1 MLNSVGFIGLGVM
14 GAAMAANILR
24 AGYPLVVHSRTKS
37 KASQLLEDGARWAET
52 PADAA
57 ADVLFLSLPETAD
70 VENVL
75 FGDHGVAASM
85 KPDSVIIDTSSI
97 SASETIRFSQQV
109 AASGVHMLDMP
120 VSGGP
125 KGAKDGSLSCMIG
138 GEEDVVE
145 RFKPLLSNIGK
156 ELTHIG
162 PNGAG
167 QLCKACNQLVI
178 VSTVMGMSEAF
189 SLCEN
194 AGIDARKVRQ
204 ALLSGSARSFVLEN
218 HGDRLL
224 AGTLE
229 PGFRSTLMRKDI
241 RLANRAMSDFDV
253 FAPVAALA
261 EQMFTA
267 LINSGDGNKDSAAL
281 GLVTQ
286 QLSQQKNAT

>member
-1 MLNSVGFIGLGVM
+1 MVTSVGFIGLGVM
-14 GAAMAANILR
+14 GAAMAANILK
-24 AGYPLVVHSRTKS
+24 AGHPLVVHSRTKS
-37 KASQLLEDGARWAET
+37 KASQLLEDGARWANT
-52 PADAA
+52 PAGAA
-57 ADVLFLSLPETAD
+57 ADVVFLSLPETAD

-75 FGDHGVAASM
+75 FGDNGVATSM
-85 KPDSVIIDTSSI
+85 EPDSVVIDTSSI
-97 SASETIRFSQQV
+97 SASETIRFSQQA

-125 KGAKDGSLSCMIG
+125 KGARDGTLSCMIG

-145 RFKPLLSNIGK
+145 RVRPLLSKIGK

-162 PNGAG
+162 PSGAG

-204 ALLSGSARSFVLEN
+204 ALMSGSARSFVLEN

>member
-1 MLNSVGFIGLGVM
+1 MLTSVGFIGLGVM

-125 KGAKDGSLSCMIG
+125 KGAKDGTLSCMIG

-145 RFKPLLSNIGK
+145 RVRPLLSSIGK

-162 PNGAG
+162 PSGAG
-167 QLCKACNQLVI
+167 QLCKACNQLV
-178 VSTVMGMSEAF
+178 VSCARPAIS
-189 SLCEN
+189 SL
-194 AGIDARKVRQ
+194 
-204 ALLSGSARSFVLEN
+204 SSAR
-218 HGDRLL
+218 
-224 AGTLE
+224 
-229 PGFRSTLMRKDI
+229 
-241 RLANRAMSDFDV
+241 
-253 FAPVAALA
+253 
-261 EQMFTA
+261 
-267 LINSGDGNKDSAAL
+267 
-281 GLVTQ
+281 
-286 QLSQQKNAT
+286 

>member
-1 MLNSVGFIGLGVM
+1 
-14 GAAMAANILR
+14 
-24 AGYPLVVHSRTKS
+24 
-37 KASQLLEDGARWAET
+37 
-52 PADAA
+52 
-57 ADVLFLSLPETAD
+57 
-70 VENVL
+70 
-75 FGDHGVAASM
+75 
-85 KPDSVIIDTSSI
+85 
-97 SASETIRFSQQV
+97 
-109 AASGVHMLDMP
+109 
-120 VSGGP
+120 
-125 KGAKDGSLSCMIG
+125 
-138 GEEDVVE
+138 
-145 RFKPLLSNIGK
+145 
-156 ELTHIG
+156 
-162 PNGAG
+162 
-167 QLCKACNQLVI
+167 
-178 VSTVMGMSEAF
+178 MGMSEAF

-194 AGIDARKVRQ
+194 AGIDAGKVRQ

-286 QLSQQKNAT
+286 KLSQQKNAT